1 MYCPK
6 CGEKNIEE
14 AKFCCKCGTNLQ
26 ELKAKKE
33 TKETK
38 KEEIKENSKKETTEK
53 VSKKEVVVKKEV
65 KKNTENIF
73 NDIFTYILFAF
84 LKPFETF
91 KKSSKKLC
99 TTTNSLIFS
108 GIICG
113 SAWILSIISTII
125 SGAKT
130 TSYGWSGS
138 ITTWQFGNLNYI
150 KIIFVNL
157 LVYAALIAAIAGV
170 YCLGSIIVKKTISY
184 FKMLTITCTAIVPYI
199 LCAVFLAPLFGLIHS
214 YVAAVIAI
222 AGLVYSVLIFFGL
235 IKDELEFKTK
245 EQSLYFHLICAGVLA
260 IAFYITYINFGT
272 MNVLRNTTLLDY
284 LNF

>member
-1 MYCPK
+1 MFCPK
-6 CGEKNIEE
+6 CGEKNIED
-14 AKFCCKCGTNLQ
+14 AKFCSKCGTNLQ
-26 ELKAKKE
+26 ELKEKVEEVKKVKEDKKVDDKKE
-33 TKETK
+33 A
-38 KEEIKENSKKETTEK
+38 
-53 VSKKEVVVKKEV
+53 KKEVVVKKTE

-73 NDIFTYILFAF
+73 NDIFKYILFAF

-91 KKSSKKLC
+91 KNSSKKLC

-113 SAWILSIISTII
+113 CAWILSIISTII
-125 SGAKT
+125 SGART
-130 TSYGWSGS
+130 TSYGWSGT
-138 ITTWQFGNLNYI
+138 ITTWQFGSLNYI

-157 LVYAALIAAIAGV
+157 LVYTALVAAIAGV

-199 LCAVFLAPLFGLIHS
+199 ICAVFLAPLFGLIHS
-214 YVAAVIAI
+214 YIAAVIAI

-260 IAFYITYINFGT
+260 IAFYFTYINFGS
-272 MNVLRNTTLLDY
+272 MNVMRNITLLDY
-284 LNF
+284 LHY